1 MLNRRPRSLL
11 VLFGVVALVAGGCDA
26 PSGNDDA
33 AGDGSGTEQTAP
45 ELDTGDGADDV
56 TSDDESD
63 PDATGTGDPDDTESG
78 DEPAGDEHAD
88 ERVVELYFTSE
99 ERGDIEDV
107 FPVERTVPTPDVLHG
122 ALEELLAGPTAEE
135 EAEGYAGFFSDETAG
150 MLNGA
155 EIEGGVARV
164 DLDADLRDALPNAGT
179 STGALTLLA
188 QLDGTVEQFSTVDE
202 AIYSLDGDVDAFYAW
217 LQLAVPER

>member
-1 MLNRRPRSLL
+1 ME
-11 VLFGVVALVAGGCDA
+11 V
-26 PSGNDDA
+26 
-33 AGDGSGTEQTAP
+33 
-45 ELDTGDGADDV
+45 
-56 TSDDESD
+56 
-63 PDATGTGDPDDTESG
+63 
-78 DEPAGDEHAD
+78 
-88 ERVVELYFTSE
+88 YFTSE

-107 FPVERTVPTPDVLHG
+107 FPVERTVATPDVLHG

-164 DLDADLRDALPNAGT
+164 DLDAGLRDALPNAGT
-179 STGALTLLA
+179 STGALTLLG

-202 AIYSLDGDVDAFYAW
+202 VIYSLDGDVDAFYAW